1 MNPQEQQYL
10 DLLTKLLDAPF
21 KGDRTGTGTH
31 SIFGHQMRF
40 DLTQGFPLLTTKKV
54 HFKSIVVE
62 LLWFLRGDTNI
73 RYLLQHGCT
82 IWTEWRYKAFC
93 QNEYT
98 PRLTQKEFEHYIIHN
113 DAFAAQW
120 GDIGKGY
127 GYQWRSFGEAGEHTS
142 WGSLTNIVQEGF
154 DQIAWIIN
162 EIKTNPDSR
171 RLIVSGWNPHE
182 VNQVDLPPC
191 HTLFQFYVQNLSLPE
206 RIEMLL
212 KRADLEEFHLSS
224 RSRSDEEWED
234 ICETHNV
241 PKAKLSCQLY
251 QRSCDCFLGLPF
263 NIASY
268 ALLTHLIAQEC
279 GLAVGEFVWT
289 GGDVHLYS
297 NHVDQAKEQLTRTP
311 YPFPKLGL
319 DLKGKSI
326 FDLEPSDISIIDYVS
341 HPAIKAEVAV

>member
-54 HFKSIVVE
+54 HFKSVIAE
-62 LLWFLRGDTNI
+62 LLWFLSGSTNNNDL
-73 RYLLQHGCT
+73 RAMGCT
-82 IWTEWRYKAFC
+82 IWDEWS
-93 QNEYT
+93 
-98 PRLTQKEFEHYIIHN
+98 KEDGSLGAIY
-113 DAFAAQW
+113 
-120 GDIGKGY
+120 GK
-127 GYQWRSFGEAGEHTS
+127 QWRNFGGGIIETDHYDGETKRY
-142 WGSLTNIVQEGF
+142 LEQDIPGF
-154 DQIAWIIN
+154 DQISWVIN

-171 RLIVSGWNPHE
+171 RLIVSAWNPQDHC
-182 VNQVDLPPC
+182 VDGKAALPPC
-191 HTLFQFYVQNLSLPE
+191 HTLFQFFVEPMTLNERKRWVDKNYVGGGKQAITDHAKTYPNMYPIAS
-206 RIEMLL
+206 
-212 KRADLEEFHLSS
+212 
-224 RSRSDEEWED
+224 SDEDYREHH
-234 ICETHNV
+234 INV
-241 PKAKLSCQLY
+241 CDFVKAPKAKLSCQLY
-251 QRSCDCFLGLPF
+251 QRSCDTFLGLPF

-279 GLAVGEFVWT
+279 GLDVGEFVWT

-297 NHVDQAKEQLTRTP
+297 NHVDQAKEQFTRTP

-326 FDLEPSDISIIDYVS
+326 FDLEPGDISIVDYVS

>member
-21 KGDRTGTGTH
+21 KSDRTGTGTH

-54 HFKSIVVE
+54 HFKSVIAE
-62 LLWFLRGDTNI
+62 LLWFLSGSTNNNDL
-73 RYLLQHGCT
+73 RAMGCT
-82 IWTEWRYKAFC
+82 IWDEWA
-93 QNEYT
+93 
-98 PRLTQKEFEHYIIHN
+98 KE
-113 DAFAAQW
+113 D
-120 GDIGKGY
+120 
-127 GYQWRSFGEAGEHTS
+127 
-142 WGSLTNIVQEGF
+142 GSLGAIYGSAWRNFGADIIETDHYDGETKRYLEQDIPGF
-154 DQIAWIIN
+154 DQISWVIN

-171 RLIVSGWNPHE
+171 RLLVSAWNPQDHCVE
-182 VNQVDLPPC
+182 GKAALAPC
-191 HTLFQFYVQNLSLPE
+191 HTLFQFYVQDN
-206 RIEMLL
+206 
-212 KRADLEEFHLSS
+212 
-224 RSRSDEEWED
+224 
-234 ICETHNV
+234 
-241 PKAKLSCQLY
+241 KLSCQLY
-251 QRSCDCFLGLPF
+251 QRSCDTFLGLPF

-279 GLAVGEFVWT
+279 GLEVGEFIWT

-297 NHVDQAKEQLTRTP
+297 NHVDQAKKQLTRTP

-319 DLKGKSI
+319 DLKNKSI

>member
-1 MNPQEQQYL
+1 MNTQEQQYL

-40 DLTQGFPLLTTKKV
+40 DLTKGFPLLTTKKV
-54 HFKSIVVE
+54 HFTSVVAE
-62 LLWFLRGDTNI
+62 LLWFLSGSTNNNDL
-73 RYLLQHGCT
+73 RAMGCT
-82 IWTEWRYKAFC
+82 IWDEWA
-93 QNEYT
+93 
-98 PRLTQKEFEHYIIHN
+98 KEDGSLGAIY
-113 DAFAAQW
+113 
-120 GDIGKGY
+120 GK
-127 GYQWRSFGEAGEHTS
+127 QWRNFGGGIIETDHYDGETKRY
-142 WGSLTNIVQEGF
+142 LEQNIPGF
-154 DQIAWIIN
+154 DQISWVIN

-171 RLIVSGWNPHE
+171 RLLVSAWNPQDHC
-182 VNQVDLPPC
+182 VDGKAALPPC
-191 HTLFQFYVQNLSLPE
+191 HTLFQFYVQDIELDK
-206 RIEMLL
+206 RIEMLF
-212 KRADLEEFHLSS
+212 KKADLEEFHLSS

-234 ICETHNV
+234 VCDTHNV

-251 QRSCDCFLGLPF
+251 QRSCDTFLGLPF

-279 GLAVGEFVWT
+279 DLDVGEFVWT

-297 NHVDQAKEQLTRTP
+297 NHIDQAKEQLSRTP

-326 FDLEPSDISIIDYVS
+326 FDIEPSDISIIDYVS

>member
-10 DLLTKLLDAPF
+10 DILTKLLDAPF

-54 HFKSIVVE
+54 HFKSVVAE
-62 LLWFLRGDTNI
+62 LLWFLSGSTNNNDL
-73 RYLLQHGCT
+73 RAMGCT
-82 IWTEWRYKAFC
+82 IWDEWA
-93 QNEYT
+93 
-98 PRLTQKEFEHYIIHN
+98 KE
-113 DAFAAQW
+113 D
-120 GDIGKGY
+120 
-127 GYQWRSFGEAGEHTS
+127 
-142 WGSLTNIVQEGF
+142 GSLGAIYGSAWRNFGADIIETDHYDGETKRYLEQDIPGF
-154 DQIAWIIN
+154 DQISWVIN

-171 RLIVSGWNPHE
+171 RLIVSAWNPQDHCVE
-182 VNQVDLPPC
+182 GKAALPPC
-191 HTLFQFYVQNLSLPE
+191 HTLFQFFVQDIPTKE
-206 RIEMLL
+206 RIAYANLISNFSHYKEDYLRTYP
-212 KRADLEEFHLSS
+212 KRNPTD
-224 RSRSDEEWED
+224 DE
-234 ICETHNV
+234 ILNFYKI

-251 QRSCDCFLGLPF
+251 QRSCDTFLGLPF

-279 GLAVGEFVWT
+279 GLDVGEFIWT